1 MAVTNVI
8 IIPLPLTSPPK
19 LPTCHQTPDHH
30 CCYYHYHH
38 SLISTIN
45 SPLLSSYHY
54 YRNVLPMV
62 WRVTNEPVDCRP
74 SRGTN
79 KHTQDRKRCS
89 LLDDNSTATAD
100 YDSAHAN
107 YTVNYIRQLQNHDY
121 IHMTTTT
128 SYKSILLPLTN
139 HCCCYHHY
147 QL

>member
-1 MAVTNVI
+1 
-8 IIPLPLTSPPK
+8 
-19 LPTCHQTPDHH
+19 
-30 CCYYHYHH
+30 
-38 SLISTIN
+38 
-45 SPLLSSYHY
+45 
-54 YRNVLPMV
+54 MV

-74 SRGTN
+74 SQGTN

-128 SYKSILLPLTN
+128 SYKSILLHVTLAINRCRKPECDIWYAKGRSEKMRLVN
-139 HCCCYHHY
+139 SF
-147 QL
+147 